1 MDTECVASER
11 QNKRIFMLTM
21 KEQRRQERV
30 AKRLAAVGFLKKG
43 KEAGVSGKVK
53 KESKKEY
60 MRELARQRRAAAE
73 AEKAG
78 GQSYTTSTS
87 RWGKETKVSV
97 TDTKKI
103 ETPPPEEASK
113 KSLVDL
119 MID

>member
-1 MDTECVASER
+1 
-11 QNKRIFMLTM
+11 M

-30 AKRLAAVGFLKKG
+30 AKRMAAVGVQKKG
-43 KEAGVSGKVK
+43 KEAELSGKAK
-53 KESKKEY
+53 KEH

-78 GQSYTTSTS
+78 AQSYTTSAS

-97 TDTKKI
+97 TDTKKSSA
-103 ETPPPEEASK
+103 PPQEEMPK
-113 KSLVDL
+113 KPLVDL